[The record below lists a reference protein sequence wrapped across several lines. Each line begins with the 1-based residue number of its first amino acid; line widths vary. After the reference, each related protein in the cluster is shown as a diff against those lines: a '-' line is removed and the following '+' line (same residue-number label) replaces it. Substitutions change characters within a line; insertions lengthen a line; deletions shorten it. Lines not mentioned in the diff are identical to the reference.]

1 MPKGLTQCVRVCKGM
16 SMYPTIYIEIAQR
29 TSQKLR
35 DDITLSPS
43 VRGFALVPW
52 LCTSKLYI
60 FGFLVSS
67 CVH

>member
-1 MPKGLTQCVRVCKGM
+1 MPKGLTQCVRVYKGM
-16 SMYPTIYIEIAQR
+16 NMYPIIYIEIAQR

-43 VRGFALVPW
+43 VRGFALVRW
-52 LCTSKLYI
+52 LCTNKLYI
-60 FGFLVSS
+60 FGFLVSL